1 MDSKENLKIGLLG
14 VIAVTLIIN
23 TFFMD
28 GGNTASTSPQVNTA
42 AQSNN
47 SIAPP
52 TAPKPSP
59 LDTPVEAQA
68 PVGPTTT
75 ISYSEEVHD
84 FGTIKQ
90 DSENEHVFKFTNTG
104 TEPLL
109 ISNARGSCGCT
120 VPEYPTEPIAPGASS
135 EIRVVYKPGKQK
147 GNQSKTVTV
156 TANTNP
162 AQTRLQISAN
172 VEEVPQ

>member
-1 MDSKENLKIGLLG
+1 MDS
-14 VIAVTLIIN
+14 
-23 TFFMD
+23 
-28 GGNTASTSPQVNTA
+28 GNTTSTTPQINAA
-42 AQSNN
+42 AQNN
-47 SIAPP
+47 NAIAPA
-52 TAPKPSP
+52 TAPTPNP
-59 LDTPVEAQA
+59 VNTPVEA
-68 PVGPTTT
+68 PSGPTTT

-90 DSENEHVFKFTNTG
+90 DSENEHIFKFTNTG

-120 VPEYPTEPIAPGASS
+120 VPQYPTEPIAPGQSS
-135 EIRVVYKPGKQK
+135 EIKVVYKPGKQK

-156 TANTNP
+156 TANTTP

-172 VEEVPQ
+172 VEEIPL